1 MKKHFTTG
9 RILIYLLLLT
19 GVGASLVGVSD
30 ARYSTVVRGG
40 ASATV
45 AAVALDITG
54 NRTSIDLSSHLQD
67 MSPGSERNLVF
78 SVSNQKN
85 GAVSQVTQEYSITVG
100 STGNLPLTFHLAP
113 QAQTSQGICVNEA
126 GTSNGQN
133 MVWTGGLL
141 PCSKSAV
148 THTYTLTVR
157 WPSAQSNAA
166 YASEIDLVT
175 LSVDAEQVMP

>member
-113 QAQTSQGICVNEA
+113 KLR
-126 GTSNGQN
+126 
-133 MVWTGGLL
+133 LL
-141 PCSKSAV
+141 RGSASMKPERP
-148 THTYTLTVR
+148 TVKT
-157 WPSAQSNAA
+157 WFGPAVFSPAQSP
-166 YASEIDLVT
+166 
-175 LSVDAEQVMP
+175 LSRIHIRSLSAGPLLSLTPLTPVKLIW